1 MRIVVATMA
10 LLNIAGGVAFF
21 GLAVILTEPLA
32 GFGIVLL
39 AQGGYTILFL
49 AGKLQRFG
57 SPAETLLVAGA
68 TLALVLGTLGT
79 IHGVI
84 ISFRPDPVVP
94 GLAAVAAAV
103 LVTSLGLATL
113 VATVSSP
120 AGTTVSSPG
129 GGGGSGLP

>member
-1 MRIVVATMA
+1 MKIVVVTMA

-21 GLAVILTEPLA
+21 GLAAILTEPPLA

-57 SPAETLLVAGA
+57 WPAETLLVAGA

-103 LVTSLGLATL
+103 LVAFLGLATL
-113 VATVSSP
+113 VA
-120 AGTTVSSPG
+120 TVSSPG